1 MWSDIET
8 SEDLLVCFVF
18 VVDNILIFLQNAFNN
33 CRNITKINKIIL
45 LNKNNDVILKRN
57 YKY

>member
-45 LNKNNDVILKRN
+45 LNKYNDVI
-57 YKY
+57 

>member
-18 VVDNILIFLQNAFNN
+18 VVDNILIFLQNTFNN
-33 CRNITKINKIIL
+33 CRYITKTNEIIL
-45 LNKNNDVILKRN
+45 LYKNNGVILKRN

>member
-18 VVDNILIFLQNAFNN
+18 VVDNTLIFLQNTFNN
-33 CRNITKINKIIL
+33 CRYVTKTNEIIL
-45 LNKNNDVILKRN
+45 LYKNNGVILKRN

>member
-18 VVDNILIFLQNAFNN
+18 VVDNILIFLQNTFNN
-33 CRNITKINKIIL
+33 CRYVTKTNEIIL
-45 LNKNNDVILKRN
+45 LYKNNGVILKRN